1 MSQAKKN
8 EEDVPESKLQAI
20 KEIIFGENIKEYD
33 YEFKKIR
40 ELVQKHREDLE
51 SQLAA
56 TKKDIEDEIKQMKR
70 DIDHAVS
77 DLQNELS
84 ALDEAKTSRQ
94 KLGDLLEE
102 LGKKLK
108 E

>member
-1 MSQAKKN
+1 MSQSKKS
-8 EEDVPESKLQAI
+8 EENITESKLEAI

-33 YEFKKIR
+33 HEFKKIK
-40 ELVQKHREDLE
+40 ELILKHRQEIE
-51 SQLAA
+51 NHVAA
-56 TKKDIEDEIKQMKR
+56 VKKDIEEEIKQMKR
-70 DIDHAVS
+70 DIDHAIS
-77 DLQNELS
+77 DLQSELS
-84 ALDEAKTSRQ
+84 ALDEAKTNRQ